1 MELGESR
8 GLGHSGQFFHPKTV
22 DSKFWKRRKLDM
34 TSKMD
39 SNARFTLGARA
50 KKTWGQLWAFLGCKL
65 TPKLLINATTLTS
78 GYPNKC
84 YNTDVRILINAGILA
99 PRIANCLLFSLL
111 NIFPNWPPK
120 FDVILFPALGPIQG
134 HKVQHLVVTWGILK
148 SFFFYFS
155 LDF

>member
-1 MELGESR
+1 
-8 GLGHSGQFFHPKTV
+8 
-22 DSKFWKRRKLDM
+22 M

-39 SNARFTLGARA
+39 SNARFTLGVRA
-50 KKTWGQLWAFLGCKL
+50 KKNLG
-65 TPKLLINATTLTS
+65 PTLSIFGLQIDPQVT
-78 GYPNKC
+78 NKC
-84 YNTDVRILINAGILA
+84 YNIDVRILINAGILA
-99 PRIANCLLFSLL
+99 PRIANCLLFSLF

-155 LDF
+155 LDSDVKPLGLISTFALRGMLDLCETLALTRSVKRA